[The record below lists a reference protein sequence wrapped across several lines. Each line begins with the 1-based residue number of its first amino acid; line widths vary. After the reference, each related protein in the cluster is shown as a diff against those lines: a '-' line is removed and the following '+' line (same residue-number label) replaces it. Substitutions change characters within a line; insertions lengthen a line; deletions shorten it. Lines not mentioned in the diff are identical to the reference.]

1 MPLTAPTITAAIIA
15 AGPELKGPS
24 WLQLCG
30 VIGVAVATWAIV
42 PSNVV
47 FVGVTT
53 GAVGGGTVTG
63 KITVPPTPLP
73 VNLGM
78 AAAGLLGPTAP
89 SIGRAVGMGVS
100 AAFNASGTY
109 QGVATGVA
117 VGGDISKVVSA
128 NGPALTAVISAT
140 AASQAMLGPTM
151 PQLAAGL
158 GAGIAA
164 LMLTGFGVGTVV
176 GVAGPSP
183 AVGASISRVI

>member
-1 MPLTAPTITAAIIA
+1 
-15 AGPELKGPS
+15 
-24 WLQLCG
+24 
-30 VIGVAVATWAIV
+30 
-42 PSNVV
+42 
-47 FVGVTT
+47 
-53 GAVGGGTVTG
+53 
-63 KITVPPTPLP
+63 
-73 VNLGM
+73 
-78 AAAGLLGPTAP
+78 
-89 SIGRAVGMGVS
+89 MGVS

-117 VGGDISKVVSA
+117 VGGDISKVVFA

-151 PQLAAGL
+151 PQLATGL

-183 AVGASISRVI
+183 AVGASLSRVI